1 MIPLL
6 PWAAYLAG
14 GLAVYA
20 GKKLYDVVTED
31 SSSSSYVDNSE
42 ELIREARAAE
52 QQRAEE
58 QRRERQHNQLL
69 QAIKGEVRSLCR
81 RFGITQDVPRSIS
94 DIQLRHFSSFEITDS
109 ASASA
114 ALGQLLGKSVK
125 LKEQPDQQAE
135 HRRQLKA
142 LDELEQLVRK
152 L

>member
-42 ELIREARAAE
+42 ELIREARATE

-69 QAIKGEVRSLCR
+69 QAIKGELRSLCQ

-109 ASASA
+109 ASATA

-135 HRRQLKA
+135 HRRQLAA

>member
-52 QQRAEE
+52 QRRAEE
-58 QRRERQHNQLL
+58 QRRKRQHNQLL
-69 QAIKGEVRSLCR
+69 QAIKGELRWLCH
-81 RFGITQDVPRSIS
+81 RFEIAQDVPFSIS
-94 DIQLRHFSSFEITDS
+94 DIQLKHFSSFEITDT

-114 ALGQLLGKSVK
+114 ALGQLLGKTVK
-125 LKEQPDQQAE
+125 LKEQPGQQAE
-135 HRRQLKA
+135 YRHQLAA
-142 LDELEQLVRK
+142 LDELEQLVKK

>member
-42 ELIREARAAE
+42 ELIREARATE

-69 QAIKGEVRSLCR
+69 QVIKGELRSLCQ

-109 ASASA
+109 ASATA

-135 HRRQLKA
+135 HRRQLAA

>member
-42 ELIREARAAE
+42 ELIREARATE

-58 QRRERQHNQLL
+58 QRRERQRNQLL
-69 QAIKGEVRSLCR
+69 QAIKGELRSLCQ

-109 ASASA
+109 ASATA

-135 HRRQLKA
+135 HRRQLAA